1 MTATVAPAAAHPL
14 PYARAAGIG
23 YLLIILSGIFAEF
36 FVRGS
41 MLVAGDPAAT
51 AQNIAAS
58 AALFR
63 TGIAAEFVM
72 LTADILVAAAL
83 FVVFRKVQP
92 HLALLA
98 AFFRVAHAAVVAAN
112 LLNTYVP
119 LRLVTGQGQALDSP
133 LRAELASVLLDAH
146 GYGYAVGL
154 VFFAMHCGV
163 LGYLVWRSTFA
174 PRVLGWLL
182 MLAGAGYLT
191 DSLARTLMASYDA
204 NAGWFALVVFVPA
217 FIAELSFC
225 VWLLVR
231 GGRRLAQPR
240 PALHG

>member
-204 NAGWFALVVFVPA
+204 SAGWFAMVVFVPA

>member
-23 YLLIILSGIFAEF
+23 YLLIILSGIYAEF

-191 DSLARTLMASYDA
+191 DSFARTLMASYDA

>member
-1 MTATVAPAAAHPL
+1 MTVTVAPAAAHPL

-23 YLLIILSGIFAEF
+23 YLLIILSGIYAEF

-204 NAGWFALVVFVPA
+204 NAGWFAMVVFVPA

>member
-23 YLLIILSGIFAEF
+23 YLLIILSGIYAEF

>member
-23 YLLIILSGIFAEF
+23 YLLIILSGIYAEF

-204 NAGWFALVVFVPA
+204 NAGWFAMVVFVPA

-231 GGRRLAQPR
+231 GGRRLAEPR

>member
-23 YLLIILSGIFAEF
+23 YLLIILSGIYAEF

-204 NAGWFALVVFVPA
+204 NAGWFAMVVFVPA

>member
-51 AQNIAAS
+51 AHNIAAS

-83 FVVFRKVQP
+83 FVVFREVQP

-119 LRLVTGQGQALDSP
+119 LRLVTGQGEALDSP

>member
-23 YLLIILSGIFAEF
+23 YLLIILSGIYAEF

-204 NAGWFALVVFVPA
+204 SAGWFAMVVFVPA